1 MADRAVAPEPLDLA
15 FVGEHLREQAE
26 PAVPDEMAMVVRDDA
41 GALLSAVLQRVQAE
55 VRQSGRVR
63 VPPDAEDAAFLV
75 DVFKFGGQA

>member
-1 MADRAVAPEPLDLA
+1 M
-15 FVGEHLREQAE
+15 
-26 PAVPDEMAMVVRDDA
+26 PDEMAMVVRDDA
-41 GALLSAVLQRVQAE
+41 GALLSAVLQRVQAK